1 MSTASARV
9 FASAAALGLA
19 LAACSTGY
27 QAAVPLVRVHAA
39 SDLDCPDGDIRIEEE
54 IGGRFQAAGCGRK
67 ARYRAACEGV
77 SCVVSGED
85 DPTVPWHDRPEPG
98 DPTWH

>member
-1 MSTASARV
+1 MRPLLV
-9 FASAAALGLA
+9 LAALLVAGCGSA
-19 LAACSTGY
+19 N

-54 IGGRFQAAGCGRK
+54 LGGFKAVGCGRK
-67 ARYRAACEGV
+67 AHYRAACDGL

-85 DPTVPWHDRPEPG
+85 EPAIPWHDRPEPG
-98 DPTWH
+98 DPRFR